1 MSTVY
6 TLQYTFQTCQ
16 SSKLERER
24 ETEREREIVIVCQAV
39 QSWGLFNLWITT
51 GQISA
56 NNTRFGCPAVN
67 VMISSPNINIFCSEA
82 ESNITVERS
91 WLTIKY
97 MRYSWLGTCR
107 SSSVTILI
115 QHYFVNYL
123 LQTAQ
128 PLDSWEYKKKC
139 I

>member
-1 MSTVY
+1 MCIH
-6 TLQYTFQTCQ
+6 F
-16 SSKLERER
+16 KLVNHPNWDRDSN
-24 ETEREREIVIVCQAV
+24 CLPM
-39 QSWGLFNLWITT
+39 QSWGLFNRWITT

-115 QHYFVNYL
+115 QHYFVNDL

-128 PLDSWEYKKKC
+128 PLENTKKMHLMVKLKGSC
-139 I
+139 YGGLLSS